1 MKVNEWYFKNT
12 LKFKKPINV
21 MSNNLRKS
29 KYWDPLG
36 NFLIFVYII
45 DIFKNCVKMFI
56 NHWICILYI
65 KFWLP
70 AGDESGKWCKI
81 NKSWK
86 NTLWKILKLTLKN
99 CWISRWRYFRCSC
112 WFEPLIKTII
122 YYSLKNHQK
131 WINKS
136 MNNFIHPNCYNFRI

>member
-1 MKVNEWYFKNT
+1 M
-12 LKFKKPINV
+12 L
-21 MSNNLRKS
+21 
-29 KYWDPLG
+29 
-36 NFLIFVYII
+36 
-45 DIFKNCVKMFI
+45 I

-86 NTLWKILKLTLKN
+86 NALWKILKLTLKH

-112 WFEPLIKTII
+112 WFESLIKTII
-122 YYSLKNHQK
+122 YYSIKNHQK
-131 WINKS
+131 GIKKINGQFYSSQLLQLPYYSCEGAVNTKGTFFKNKNFLKRKVLKNRCGCWRCKFKS
-136 MNNFIHPNCYNFRI
+136 T